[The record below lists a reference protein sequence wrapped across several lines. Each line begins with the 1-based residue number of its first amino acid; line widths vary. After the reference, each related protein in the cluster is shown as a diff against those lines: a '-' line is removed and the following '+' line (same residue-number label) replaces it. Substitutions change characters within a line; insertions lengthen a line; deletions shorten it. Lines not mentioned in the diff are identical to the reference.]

1 MKMKKRKGN
10 VVDILPSIVL
20 ILAAILLVGTFI
32 NLYGILTINEEVKQL
47 SRKYMLT
54 METMGYLDPAS
65 RTKLE
70 QELSALN
77 VTDIDLSGSTLTDAG
92 YGNTITLNISCHLPL
107 EHLNMAGS
115 DMLAYFFED
124 SSIPVSSR
132 RMSTA
137 KN

>member
-1 MKMKKRKGN
+1 M
-10 VVDILPSIVL
+10 
-20 ILAAILLVGTFI
+20 
-32 NLYGILTINEEVKQL
+32 NEEVKQL

-54 METMGYLDPAS
+54 METMGYLDGAN

-70 QELSALN
+70 QELSALH
-77 VTDIDLSGSTLTDAG
+77 VTDIDLNGSTLSDAG
-92 YGNTITLNISCHLPL
+92 YGNTIILNISCRLPV
-107 EHLNMAGS
+107 ESLNMAGS

-124 SSIPVSSR
+124 GSIPVSSR

>member
-1 MKMKKRKGN
+1 MKKRKGN
-10 VVDILPSIVL
+10 VVDILPSIIMVL
-20 ILAAILLVGTFI
+20 AVMILITVFF
-32 NLYGILTINEEVKQL
+32 NLYQVLSLNEEVKQL
-47 SRKYMLT
+47 SRKYMLN
-54 METMGYLDPAS
+54 METVGYLDAAN
-65 RTKLE
+65 RTKLI

-92 YGNTITLNISCHLPL
+92 YGNTITLNISCRLPL

>member
-92 YGNTITLNISCHLPL
+92 YGNTIILNISCRLPL

-124 SSIPVSSR
+124 NSIPVSSR

>member
-1 MKMKKRKGN
+1 MKKRKGN
-10 VVDILPSIVL
+10 IVDILPSIVM
-20 ILAAILLVGTFI
+20 ILAAVLLVGAFI
-32 NLYGILTINEEVKQL
+32 NLYGVLTVNEEVKQL

-54 METMGYLDPAS
+54 METMGYLDGPH

-70 QELSALN
+70 QELSALH
-77 VTDIDLSGSTLTDAG
+77 VTDIDLNGSTLSDAG
-92 YGNTITLNISCHLPL
+92 YGNTIILNISCRLPV
-107 EHLNMAGS
+107 ESLNMAGS

-124 SSIPVSSR
+124 GSIPVSSR